1 MHYIFEI
8 GAAESKVSLFLG
20 TENPKVRI
28 MFCFMLTPSVS
39 TAALAARGQQR
50 RSRAE
55 GALPCPAYFAYVA
68 NFAFAYCHNWG
79 FDVDKDDPQAL
90 KSDWKGHGCSF

>member
-1 MHYIFEI
+1 MHYIYEI
-8 GAAESKVSLFLG
+8 VTLESKVGLLLG
-20 TENPKVRI
+20 TENPQVLI

-39 TAALAARGQQR
+39 TDAPAARGQQR

-55 GALPCPAYFAYVA
+55 GALPCPAYFAYFA

-79 FDVDKDDPQAL
+79 FDVD
-90 KSDWKGHGCSF
+90 